1 MTNPNPHLNV
11 TKLYEEF
18 NQAIIRLGF
27 MPSES
32 EGYKVVQLTFS
43 SPARND
49 KIMYRIPFVSDGS
62 ERITLLVH
70 QAGFTGDWAGCDGIP
85 EQIREEAHR
94 KLCELVGVPYEP
106 MGADRQQQRTD
117 KEDCSQ
123 PDTVNGN
130 EYGTGAGRDDS
141 RSDPKLTPRGRR
153 LFLERK
159 CAMLRDT
166 AEVQKDKRYV
176 HTDL

>member
-1 MTNPNPHLNV
+1 MTNPNPNLNV

-18 NQAIIRLGF
+18 NQAVLRLGF

-43 SPARND
+43 SPERDD
-49 KIMYRIPFVSDGS
+49 KIVYRIPFISDDS

-70 QAGFTGDWAGCDGIP
+70 QSGFTGEWTGCEGIP

-106 MGADRQQQRTD
+106 RTAAGWRTD
-117 KEDCSQ
+117 GHKETEDQDDRSQ
-123 PDTVNGN
+123 QDIVNGTMVQDEQDMVRLGKEMKAMKTN
-130 EYGTGAGRDDS
+130 TELEQEGMIP
-141 RSDPKLTPRGRR
+141 DPI
-153 LFLERK
+153 
-159 CAMLRDT
+159 
-166 AEVQKDKRYV
+166 QN
-176 HTDL
+176 

>member
-11 TKLYEEF
+11 TKPYEEF
-18 NQAIIRLGF
+18 NQAVIRLGF

-43 SPARND
+43 STARND

-70 QAGFTGDWAGCDGIP
+70 QAGFSGEWAGCDGIP

-106 MGADRQQQRTD
+106 RGADREPPAD
-117 KEDCSQ
+117 KDNDSQ
-123 PDTVNGN
+123 SDTVNGIMVQDEQDLVRLGKEMKAMKTN
-130 EYGTGAGRDDS
+130 TELEQEGMIP
-141 RSDPKLTPRGRR
+141 DPI
-153 LFLERK
+153 
-159 CAMLRDT
+159 
-166 AEVQKDKRYV
+166 QN
-176 HTDL
+176 

>member
-123 PDTVNGN
+123 PDTVNGIMVQDEQDLVRLGKEMKAMKTN
-130 EYGTGAGRDDS
+130 TELEQEGMIP
-141 RSDPKLTPRGRR
+141 DPI
-153 LFLERK
+153 
-159 CAMLRDT
+159 
-166 AEVQKDKRYV
+166 QN
-176 HTDL
+176 

>member
-11 TKLYEEF
+11 TKLHEEF
-18 NQAIIRLGF
+18 NQAVIRLGF

-43 SPARND
+43 SSARND

-70 QAGFTGDWAGCDGIP
+70 QAGFTGEWAGCDGIP

-106 MGADRQQQRTD
+106 MGASRQQRTD
-117 KEDCSQ
+117 GREDRADKDGYPQ
-123 PDTVNGN
+123 QDTVNGIMVQDEQDLVRLGKEMKAMKTN
-130 EYGTGAGRDDS
+130 TELEQEGMIP
-141 RSDPKLTPRGRR
+141 DPI
-153 LFLERK
+153 
-159 CAMLRDT
+159 
-166 AEVQKDKRYV
+166 QN
-176 HTDL
+176 

>member
-18 NQAIIRLGF
+18 NQAVIRLGF

-70 QAGFTGDWAGCDGIP
+70 QAGFTGEWAGCDGIP

-106 MGADRQQQRTD
+106 MGPNRWQRTD
-117 KEDCSQ
+117 GREDRADKDDYPQQDTINGIMVQDEQDLIRLGKEMKAMKTNTELEQ
-123 PDTVNGN
+123 EGMIPDPIQN
-130 EYGTGAGRDDS
+130 
-141 RSDPKLTPRGRR
+141 
-153 LFLERK
+153 
-159 CAMLRDT
+159 
-166 AEVQKDKRYV
+166 
-176 HTDL
+176 